1 MTDDE
6 FERFH
11 AETSGALHAYL
22 MKVGGVDSL
31 ADDLVQTAYVR
42 LLTSKSLPDDGRARR
57 VYLFRTARNLLTDEL
72 RRRARA
78 QRSSADASDGPG
90 AGNPDPESLADD
102 RADGLDC
109 ESRIEVRRA
118 FDGLSERDRELL
130 WLAYV
135 IGLDHREIAEVAGV
149 GASSVKVLLFRAR
162 SRFSEALDGHGI
174 GPEDLG

>member
-1 MTDDE
+1 MTDEE

-11 AETSGALHAYL
+11 AETSGPLHAYL
-22 MKVGGVDSL
+22 MKVGGVESL
-31 ADDLVQTAYVR
+31 AEDLAQTAYVR
-42 LLTSKSLPDDGRARR
+42 MLTAKSLPDDGRARR

-72 RRRARA
+72 RKRAR
-78 QRSSADASDGPG
+78 RPSAETRDGR
-90 AGNPDPESLADD
+90 ADRDPDTESLVDD

-118 FDGLSERDRELL
+118 FEGLNDRDRELL

-149 GASSVKVLLFRAR
+149 GAGSVKVLLFRAR
-162 SRFSEALDGHGI
+162 SRFSDALDGHGI